1 MKMQTFPLVH
11 PSLAACARQTLA
23 QEGVRGLYVG
33 TLPALAAVVAE
44 NSVLFMAYGAT
55 QRAVARSLGV
65 RQASQAESG
74 VSVYLPRVGDN
85 VGLHFLLAQWT
96 VWYSTDFKLLKQR
109 HEY

>member
-65 RQASQAESG
+65 RQASQAERWSECLSPEG
-74 VSVYLPRVGDN
+74 RRQCRFTLFIGTMD
-85 VGLHFLLAQWT
+85 GLVLN
-96 VWYSTDFKLLKQR
+96 
-109 HEY
+109 